1 MDTEHVV
8 SEMFSVVLMS
18 IILTV
23 TIVILFHLNHVNKAG
38 QSPNDVIKES
48 NNNNKDLTANIRNQR
63 VSIHCDQVC

>member
-18 IILTV
+18 IFLTV